1 MEEKKDDEPDFMEI
15 TRRSKLEAR
24 PESEEE
30 KRFDIVWKGV
40 TVGMVVGLV
49 IAKFIISRDSVS
61 GIYVGGD
68 LSMLLLGLVGGG
80 AVIGA
85 LIEWLILKFFIDEK
99 RP

>member
-30 KRFDIVWKGV
+30 KRFDIVWKGA
-40 TVGMVVGLV
+40 TVGMAVGLA
-49 IAKFIISRDSVS
+49 IAKYIISRDSVF
-61 GIYVGGD
+61 GVYVGGD
-68 LSMLLLGLVGGG
+68 VGVLLLGFVGGG

-85 LIEWLILKFFIDEK
+85 LIEWLILRFAVSEK